1 MTRRSD
7 PDRRDRI
14 VEAVLDVVAE
24 HGTQGATYRAVA
36 AAADVPLGSMTYHFP
51 SRDALLLAAFT
62 RLADTVHA
70 RFDRVLA
77 DLPPGSDPREGVVR
91 IIAGEG
97 VEHRRDMVLQTEL
110 WALAVRDERY
120 RELVQQWMQ
129 RSRASLA
136 RHFPPDL
143 APMIDALLEGLV
155 LHSWISLEGFDLDR
169 VRAAVR
175 RLTTTPG
182 GPS

>member
-1 MTRRSD
+1 MARRTD

-14 VEAVLDVVAE
+14 VETVLDVIAE
-24 HGTQGATYRAVA
+24 HGTAGATYRTVS

-51 SRDALLLAAFT
+51 TRDGMLLAAFT
-62 RLADTVHA
+62 HLADTMHA

-77 DLPPGSDPREGVVR
+77 ELPPGSDPREGVVR

-110 WALAVRDERY
+110 WTLAVRDERY
-120 RELVQQWMQ
+120 RELVQQWMS

-136 RHFPPDL
+136 RYFPPDL
-143 APMIDALLEGLV
+143 TPVIDALLEGLV
-155 LHSWISLEGFDLDR
+155 LHSWISVEGFDLDR

-175 RLTTTPG
+175 RLT
-182 GPS
+182 GPLEGFP